1 MFKIIKKFCYQHPIF
16 SSLFFP
22 NIAEL
27 FLSILFFF
35 LISLSFIHHHFFL
48 VKILLIMWQISFGV
62 FGYMIF
68 NIIENYHKKIESQKR
83 IYSVEKIYD
92 YQKNISYHTLEKEMN
107 R

>member
-1 MFKIIKKFCYQHPIF
+1 MFKTIKKFCYQHPIF

-35 LISLSFIHHHFFL
+35 FIGLSFIHHHFFL
-48 VKILLIMWQISFGV
+48 VKILSIMWQISFGG
-62 FGYMIF
+62 FGYIIF
-68 NIIENYHKKIESQKR
+68 TKIENYHKKIENKKQ

-92 YQKNISYHTLEKEMN
+92 YQKNISYSTLEKEMN
-107 R
+107 Q